1 MVSPL
6 PKLETDRQP
15 QEVTV
20 HHSRDLIAETQLQ
33 QLLARKTE
41 LQLTNSYSSTVEEAR
56 IKNSRVALS
65 EGTPP
70 PILLSVPLGVWP
82 HYHSKYWR
90 KIPSPFQPGE
100 GERDRFERDQSI
112 LFLSRTALK
121 RN

>member
-1 MVSPL
+1 MNWIFVYPL
-6 PKLETDRQP
+6 PNLYVEFLIAVVSLLSKLETDRQP

-65 EGTPP
+65 EGTTPA
-70 PILLSVPLGVWP
+70 
-82 HYHSKYWR
+82 
-90 KIPSPFQPGE
+90 PS
-100 GERDRFERDQSI
+100 RNI
-112 LFLSRTALK
+112 VKCTSRSLATLPQ
-121 RN
+121 